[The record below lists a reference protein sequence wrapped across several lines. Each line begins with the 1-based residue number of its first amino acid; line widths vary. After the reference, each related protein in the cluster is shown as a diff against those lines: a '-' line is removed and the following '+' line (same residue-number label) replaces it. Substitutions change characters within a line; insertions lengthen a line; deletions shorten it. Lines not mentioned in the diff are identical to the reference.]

1 MVSVVHLLALATAI
15 AWGFQPIPARRGLAV
30 GGNPLQ
36 ATVVG
41 AGVSTTIAW
50 TALAVTAG
58 PGPLVAALPAFA
70 IGIFVV
76 DGMIGNSIARLWF
89 NVGVERIGASIT
101 TAASNTYPLF
111 ASVFAL
117 VLIAEPITLPE
128 SVGMVVITAGLVVL
142 SLSRGGNVRGW
153 QLSDL
158 AFPIAAAIA
167 WGLGSVLVRFG
178 LTVTATT
185 PLQATAITLTA
196 GFGALVGYV
205 IARKRYDTFRV
216 ARRSYLYF
224 AFASVFGV
232 TGFLLYFR
240 ALDIG
245 RVVVVAPL
253 AATSPLF
260 TTGFTRGLLGDLER
274 VTAGVVIG
282 TALIVGGVA
291 VMTLL

>member
-1 MVSVVHLLALATAI
+1 MVSVVHLLALFTAI
-15 AWGFQPIPARRGLAV
+15 AWGFQPIPARRGLAI

-58 PGPLVAALPAFA
+58 PGPLLAALPAFA
-70 IGIFVV
+70 IGIFIA
-76 DGMIGNSIARLWF
+76 DGILGNTIARLWF

-111 ASVFAL
+111 ATVFAL
-117 VLIAEPITLPE
+117 VLIAEPITFPE
-128 SVGMVVITAGLVVL
+128 TVGMAVITAGLVVL

-153 QLSDL
+153 GISDL

-167 WGLGSVLVRFG
+167 WGLGTVLVRFG
-178 LTVTATT
+178 LTVTTAS
-185 PLQATAITLTA
+185 PLQATALTLTA
-196 GFGALVGYV
+196 GFGALGGYV
-205 IARKRYDTFRV
+205 VTRGRYDAFRV

-232 TGFLLYFR
+232 TGFLLYFK
-240 ALDIG
+240 ALDVG

-260 TTGFTRGLLGDLER
+260 TTGFTRVLLGDLER
-274 VTAGVVIG
+274 VTVGVVVG
-282 TALIVGGVA
+282 TALIVTGVA
-291 VMTLL
+291 VMTLF

>member
-1 MVSVVHLLALATAI
+1 MVSVVHLLALFTAI
-15 AWGFQPIPARRGLAV
+15 AWGVQPIPARRGLAV

-50 TALAVTAG
+50 TALVVTAG
-58 PGPLVAALPAFA
+58 PGPLIAALPAFA

-76 DGMIGNSIARLWF
+76 DGMIGNTFARLWF

-101 TAASNTYPLF
+101 TAAGNTYPLF
-111 ASVFAL
+111 ATVFAL
-117 VLIAEPITLPE
+117 VLIAEPITLAE
-128 SVGMVVITAGLVVL
+128 AVGMAVITAGLVVL
-142 SLSRGGNVRGW
+142 SVSKGGNVRGW
-153 QLSDL
+153 QLADL
-158 AFPIAAAIA
+158 AFPLAAAIA
-167 WGLGSVLVRFG
+167 WGLGSVLVRYG
-178 LTVTATT
+178 LTTTSTT
-185 PLQATAITLTA
+185 PLQGTAITITA
-196 GFGALVGYV
+196 GFGAIVGYV
-205 IARKRYDTFRV
+205 LARGRYDAFRV

-224 AFASVFGV
+224 AFGSVFGV
-232 TGFLLYFR
+232 AGFLLYFA
-240 ALDIG
+240 ALDVG

-291 VMTLL
+291 VMTLV